1 MMKVR
6 KYIFFLDFILVLDAE
21 RLLDAEGPAEQEG
34 EGDELYGNNFEND
47 YRPIPHLDRYE
58 GAIGTILLHVLRY
71 RF

>member
-1 MMKVR
+1 MYQNLR
-6 KYIFFLDFILVLDAE
+6 WFLDAE

-58 GAIGTILLHVLRY
+58 GAIGTIYFIIRLLLSEFQMDRI
-71 RF
+71 

>member
-1 MMKVR
+1 MNLKFR
-6 KYIFFLDFILVLDAE
+6 FLDAE

-58 GAIGTILLHVLRY
+58 GAIGKIHFIIRLVLLK
-71 RF
+71 F

>member
-1 MMKVR
+1 M
-6 KYIFFLDFILVLDAE
+6 VLDAE

-58 GAIGTILLHVLRY
+58 GAIGTILLRIL
-71 RF
+71 